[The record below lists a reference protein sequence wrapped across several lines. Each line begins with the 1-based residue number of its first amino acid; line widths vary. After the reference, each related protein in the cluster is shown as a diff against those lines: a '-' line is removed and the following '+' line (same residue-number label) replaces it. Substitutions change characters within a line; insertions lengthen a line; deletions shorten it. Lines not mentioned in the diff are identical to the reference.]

1 MARKAFGIAPEDPD
15 LINFEMFIASSHPE
29 FIQLKTSERPS
40 YEHLDFHTK
49 TLGFSYFPGCNEAY
63 CPLALSKFEKGDV
76 QSYEEEF
83 LDKIKTPLYQH
94 LHQNYFFNTTALSI
108 IEVMDRLEIRLPTSS
123 APMTV
128 NDYLEGLVDKLF
140 QVWDEWIIE
149 EIRAKLSK
157 RKASL
162 SIEILEGMITQV
174 SAVVEELMEFAN
186 KPYLNRKELV
196 DFPQN
201 QKFALL
207 STSLYLLYKQGLEEY
222 IEQVLNEWRLF
233 EYETSGRDVSIVID
247 TKRYIDLILM
257 HELSMK
263 SLDIEKKQKGRSKA
277 KLSSPATFMYTR
289 MHGGYKASDIRAT
302 YRWLFIK
309 AWLYSWLK
317 VNAVSANKAA
327 EEIAKNDCFFYL
339 DKVSRKVGKDGVVES
354 DDECYARR
362 QKQLNS
368 EFSKWKKYD
377 GPFAYISDSLF
388 SKSRNAYEKSQQS
401 K

>member
-1 MARKAFGIAPEDPD
+1 M
-15 LINFEMFIASSHPE
+15 
-29 FIQLKTSERPS
+29 
-40 YEHLDFHTK
+40 
-49 TLGFSYFPGCNEAY
+49 
-63 CPLALSKFEKGDV
+63 
-76 QSYEEEF
+76 
-83 LDKIKTPLYQH
+83 
-94 LHQNYFFNTTALSI
+94 
-108 IEVMDRLEIRLPTSS
+108 
-123 APMTV
+123 
-128 NDYLEGLVDKLF
+128 
-140 QVWDEWIIE
+140 
-149 EIRAKLSK
+149 
-157 RKASL
+157 
-162 SIEILEGMITQV
+162 
-174 SAVVEELMEFAN
+174 
-186 KPYLNRKELV
+186 
-196 DFPQN
+196 
-201 QKFALL
+201 
-207 STSLYLLYKQGLEEY
+207 
-222 IEQVLNEWRLF
+222 NEWRLF
-233 EYETSGRDVSIVID
+233 EYEKSGRDVSIVID

-327 EEIAKNDCFFYL
+327 EEMAKNDRFFYL